1 MAVQHEINEIL
12 ETIRKELPRRTQRNY
27 EDAVK
32 RAMRHRDRGSRSIA
46 RGLLRSNPTLRREWN
61 RQQEEEGALAIFMLV
76 IGLIGGAA
84 LMYLFDP
91 DRGARRRAA
100 FQVEVRHFAE
110 NASEAVEETVE
121 RVREEVSKV
130 TGDAE
135 DKAEEL
141 GDDVKAATNN
151 AVNSVRNTA
160 AKASSEVEDRARQT
174 RSSASKVTGSLEE
187 QAERVVSAAQTPIH
201 NVANETL
208 KALVHAEVMR
218 GVQKPGAVEIAA
230 ENGMVTL
237 TGTIGANEVQG
248 LIEKVQAVPGVTSV
262 DNRLEVHDATP
273 GMARPPS
280 NPIS

>member
-1 MAVQHEINEIL
+1 MAVQHEINDIL

-32 RAMRHRDRGSRSIA
+32 RAMRHRDRGSRHIA
-46 RGLLRSNPTLRREWN
+46 RGLLRNNPTLRREWN

-100 FQVEVRHFAE
+100 FQVEARRFTE
-110 NASEAVEETVE
+110 EATEKVEETVE
-121 RVREEVSKV
+121 RVRDEVSKV

-135 DKAEEL
+135 DKVEAL
-141 GDDVKAATNN
+141 GDDVKAAAN
-151 AVNSVRNTA
+151 
-160 AKASSEVEDRARQT
+160 KAGSEVESKVKQA
-174 RSSASKVTGSLEE
+174 RSSVNQATGSIQE
-187 QAERVVSAAQTPIH
+187 QAERVVAEAQTPIH
-201 NVANETL
+201 NVANEAL
-208 KALVHAEVMR
+208 KALVHAEVLR
-218 GVQKPGAVEIAA
+218 STQNPDAVEIST
-230 ENGMVTL
+230 ENGMITL

-248 LIEKVQAVPGVTSV
+248 LVEKVQAVPGVTSV

-273 GMARPPS
+273 GTAHPPN
-280 NPIS
+280 NPIG